1 MRKAQLIGTHEIKAF
16 TSERPYTPTAHALLR
31 CARRGPKKPKNQKQI
46 IEREREEERKRGREK
61 ESREIERE
69 RETSARYHRE
79 NPTVETM

>member
-46 IEREREEERKRGREK
+46 IEREREREEERKRGRE
-61 ESREIERE
+61 EERK
-69 RETSARYHRE
+69 RAGK
-79 NPTVETM
+79 